1 MLEER
6 YQRTVISR
14 ISNRIVYE
22 YLDITFRNEYHIPSP
37 NIIYYIELYEIIL

>member
-14 ISNRIVYE
+14 ISNRTVYE
-22 YLDITFRNEYHIPSP
+22 YLDTMFRNEYRIPSS
-37 NIIYYIELYEIIL
+37 NIVYYIELYEIIL